1 MSRAASNYSIPSL
14 LIATTLAL
22 VGTIVSLFTS
32 WPTLKNDKMSS
43 AIFGLITLLYS
54 TMMFAS
60 SYVEEE
66 HNFWYWMTSIYLSLL
81 FLKTVPKSRTTATS
95 IIVTILLLRIVRRW
109 NQTGQKFAGAPDIA
123 HGFLAKHT
131 SLLWVMV
138 LGTYLWNCLALND
151 GFPHAPK
158 QFSKAGSQALLL
170 LAFTFKLAFT
180 HEDAPEML
188 DWTANKVY
196 SVIGEFSLLQRA
208 RVLYLAIF
216 VALAYAVGSEIMA
229 VTKRHRVG
237 TLFLPPKLLAI

>member
-1 MSRAASNYSIPSL
+1 MSRAASNYSMPSL
-14 LIATTLAL
+14 LIATALAL
-22 VGTIVSLFTS
+22 VGTLVSFFLS
-32 WPTLKNDKMSS
+32 WPTLKNDKTSS
-43 AIFGLITLLYS
+43 ALFGLITTLY
-54 TMMFAS
+54 TIMMFAS

-95 IIVTILLLRIVRRW
+95 VVVAILLLRIVRRW

-123 HGFLAKHT
+123 HGFLSQHT
-131 SLLWVMV
+131 SLLWLMV

-188 DWTANKVY
+188 DWTAMKVY
-196 SVIGEFSLLQRA
+196 GVIGDFELVQRA
-208 RVLYLAIF
+208 RLFYLAIG
-216 VALAYAVGSEIMA
+216 VAIAYAVGSEISA
-229 VTKRHRVG
+229 ETKRHRVG
-237 TLFLPPKLLAI
+237 KFFI

>member
-1 MSRAASNYSIPSL
+1 MSRAASNYSMPSL
-14 LIATTLAL
+14 LIATALAL
-22 VGTIVSLFTS
+22 VGTLVSFFLS
-32 WPTLKNDKMSS
+32 WPTLKNDKTSS
-43 AIFGLITLLYS
+43 ALFGLIATLY
-54 TMMFAS
+54 TIMMFAS

-95 IIVTILLLRIVRRW
+95 VIVAILLLRIVRRW

-123 HGFLAKHT
+123 HGFLFQHT
-131 SLLWVMV
+131 SLLWLMV

-188 DWTANKVY
+188 DWTAMKVY
-196 SVIGEFSLLQRA
+196 GVIGDFELLQRA
-208 RVLYLAIF
+208 RLLYLAIG
-216 VALAYAVGSEIMA
+216 VAIAYAVGSEISA
-229 VTKRHRVG
+229 ETKRHRVG
-237 TLFLPPKLLAI
+237 KFFFSVDDI

>member
-1 MSRAASNYSIPSL
+1 MSRAASNYSMPSL
-14 LIATTLAL
+14 LIATALAL
-22 VGTIVSLFTS
+22 VGTLVSFFIS
-32 WPTLKNDKMSS
+32 WPTLKNDKTSS
-43 AIFGLITLLYS
+43 ALFGLVATLYCL
-54 TMMFAS
+54 MMFAS

-95 IIVTILLLRIVRRW
+95 VVVAIVLLRTVRRY

-123 HGFLAKHT
+123 HSFLSKHT
-131 SLLWVMV
+131 TLVWALV
-138 LGTYLWNCLALND
+138 LSTYLWNCLSLNS

-188 DWTANKVY
+188 DWISLKVY
-196 SVIGEFSLLQRA
+196 GVIGDFELEIGRA
-208 RVLYLAIF
+208 HV
-216 VALAYAVGSEIMA
+216 
-229 VTKRHRVG
+229 
-237 TLFLPPKLLAI
+237 